1 MTPNRILAGDG
12 GAPFAETP
20 NQVSPIPD
28 SVDSTRR
35 TIGWLLYFPAL
46 FVGGALFLF
55 LFVVMPIS
63 PPRSE
68 MGKAIALGFAFAVPM
83 LAVYSWLPWIAD
95 RYDPEPLWALF
106 TMAAWGALVATG
118 VAGLLNSIVGSAL
131 AGSLSGEVAS
141 AVTASLSAPLTEEIM
156 KGLAVLWMFTF
167 QRRQF
172 DGVVDGVV
180 YGVFVALGF
189 AAFENVV
196 YYSGSYLA
204 EHQSGL
210 EQTFVLRG
218 LMTPWAHPVF
228 TAMTG
233 LGFGVARETTSR
245 AMRFFAPLLGLC
257 GAMFLHFTWNFAAS
271 VSNMLFIVMLP
282 LWLLFLVGFFFLVV
296 WLVARKGRIIRAN
309 LEDEVLL
316 GFMTPFELGLVGSP
330 FAHLKA
336 TFSYGGSAGRRFVDV
351 AARLGL
357 SKWHASRASL
367 MRSSTLSM
375 QFVVPLRQELERLRA
390 EIGRRRGGVIVV
402 PKGLGGGRPGG

>member
-1 MTPNRILAGDG
+1 M
-12 GAPFAETP
+12 
-20 NQVSPIPD
+20 SPIPD

-46 FVGGALFLF
+46 FAGGALFLF

-63 PPRSE
+63 ERGGE
-68 MGKAIALGFAFAVPM
+68 AAQAIALGFAFAVPM

-118 VAGLLNSIVGSAL
+118 VAGLFNSIVGSVL
-131 AGSLSGEVAS
+131 AGSLSGEAAH
-141 AVTASLSAPLTEEIM
+141 AVTASLSAPLTEETM

-189 AAFENVV
+189 AAFENVI
-196 YYSGSYLA
+196 YYSNSYLA
-204 EHQSGL
+204 EHQRGL

-257 GAMFLHFTWNFAAS
+257 AAMFLHFTWNFAAS

-282 LWLLFLVGFFFLVV
+282 LWLLFLLGFFSLVV

-316 GFMTPFELGLVGSP
+316 GFMTPYELKLVARPSRTSRPPSP
-330 FAHLKA
+330 TAA
-336 TFSYGGSAGRRFVDV
+336 APAGGSSTPRRGSACRSGTP
-351 AARLGL
+351 AAR
-357 SKWHASRASL
+357 A
-367 MRSSTLSM
+367 
-375 QFVVPLRQELERLRA
+375 
-390 EIGRRRGGVIVV
+390 
-402 PKGLGGGRPGG
+402 